1 MNGVVLNCCD
11 LAVGYKRNVLS
22 EINLEF
28 RAGQFVGLLGSNG
41 VGKTTLLR
49 TISRHLKPLAGQVMV
64 MGQPL
69 EDLSPLELARTMA
82 VVLTDKATPPL
93 FTVREFAALGRYP
106 YTGFMGRLSAE
117 DEKVVTKALADVRA
131 EDLADRYVDQL
142 SDGERQKA
150 VLARALAQEPSIML
164 LDEPTAHL
172 DLKHRMEVM
181 GILKRLCQD
190 GGLTVVASLH
200 DVDIAAKVADKVVL
214 VKAGRVI
221 DYGLP
226 EKVLTTESVTEL
238 YDFRAASFCGSLGG
252 IELKSDG
259 RAGRVLVLA
268 GSGLGAAILRLL
280 AKRGF
285 IPRLIGA
292 SEENVEYHVARSLG
306 AEIFETEKSFTPQK
320 ADQVLAGCGLVVDCG
335 LTNPAEGTLGDLI
348 REAAEKTGRLL
359 FAPFQTDGNSKGD
372 LNCLIETLDN
382 QRTKSAA

>member
-1 MNGVVLNCCD
+1 MNEVVLSCRD
-11 LAVGYKRNVLS
+11 LAVGYKKNVLS

-49 TISRHLKPLAGQVMV
+49 TISRHLSPLAGQVTI
-64 MGQPL
+64 MGRPL
-69 EDLSPLELARTMA
+69 PDLSPLELARTMA

-106 YTGFMGRLSAE
+106 YTGFMGKLSIE
-117 DEKVVTKALADVRA
+117 DERVVAKALADVRA
-131 EDLADRYVDQL
+131 ENLSDRYVDQL

-150 VLARALAQEPSIML
+150 VLARALAQEPSVML

-181 GILKRLCQD
+181 GILKRLCQ
-190 GGLTVVASLH
+190 GGDLTVVASLH

-214 VKAGRVI
+214 VKDGRVI

-226 EKVLTTESVTEL
+226 EKVLTTESVTDL
-238 YDFRAASFCGSLGG
+238 YDFQEASFCGRLGG

-268 GSGLGAAILRLL
+268 GSGSGAAILRLL
-280 AKRGF
+280 GKRGF
-285 IPRLIGA
+285 TPRLVGS
-292 SEENVEYHVARSLG
+292 SEENVEYHVASSLG
-306 AEIFETEKSFTPQK
+306 AEIFKSPEQFGPQT
-320 ADQVLAGCGLVVDCG
+320 AEQILDGCILVVDCG
-335 LTNPAEGTLGDLI
+335 LVPPDEGTL
-348 REAAEKTGRLL
+348 AALVRPAADKAGLPL
-359 FAPFQTDGNSKGD
+359 FTPFQTGDNCLGD
-372 LNCLIETLDN
+372 LSSLIETLDS
-382 QRTKSAA
+382 QRNRSAA